1 VVFLGAQDGYVYALD
16 ALQGGNA
23 PLPWPPSLVSGG
35 KVVQAAPAGV
45 FQAFTG
51 DYDYLLVGT
60 REDGVDN
67 VFAAIDPL
75 PPGNVL
81 ATFDNGGA
89 GSGIGII
96 SGMATVEYA
105 SPPRVYFTSRAR
117 VGGSANTLWCLQLT
131 GTPIVFTSCPGW
143 TSPTLGDIDAS
154 PVLRGGRIYVGSSAG
169 GGTVYSVD
177 AASGAADR
185 SYVHGDGQVKGF
197 VFPDRNSNDIYFATD
212 NFVWGL
218 TDDGAATMGL
228 KFGGGVSLGTG
239 VKPSAALFVPGSH
252 FVYAGGSDGSLYVI
266 DLAGAPDVTAIPLG
280 DGKSVVGAP
289 SLDRGYVPNLVH
301 VGTEAG
307 IFYAVEVPL
316 P

>member
-1 VVFLGAQDGYVYALD
+1 
-16 ALQGGNA
+16 
-23 PLPWPPSLVSGG
+23 
-35 KVVQAAPAGV
+35 VVQAAPAGI
-45 FQAFTG
+45 FTDFGG

-60 REDGVDN
+60 REDGADN
-67 VFAAIDPL
+67 VFAAIDPA

-81 ATFDNGGA
+81 ATFANGGA

-96 SGMATVEYA
+96 SGMAAVDYA

-117 VGGSANTLWCLQLT
+117 AGGSAATLWCLQLT
-131 GTPIVFTSCPGW
+131 GPPPAVFASCPGW
-143 TSPTLGDIDAS
+143 TSPSLGDIDAS
-154 PVLRGGRIYVGSSAG
+154 PVIRGGRVYVGSSAG

-177 AASGAADR
+177 AATGAADR
-185 SYVHGDGQVKGF
+185 SYVHADGQVKGF

-239 VKPSAALFVPGSH
+239 VKPSAALLVPGSH
-252 FVYAGGSDGSLYVI
+252 YVYVGGSDGSLYVI
-266 DLAGAPDVTAIPLG
+266 DLWGAPDVTPIPLG

-289 SLDRGYVPNLVH
+289 SLDRGYVPNLVI

-307 IFYAVEVPL
+307 VFYAVEVPL
-316 P
+316 S